1 MADTPL
7 LDPRLTGSEFRFEK
21 RRADALLWLVTGESV
36 KGCFF
41 TSAGSTRHH
50 GTERIS
56 DLLNSQTGFFPFEVH
71 VDGEARTV
79 QYNRVHVVAVEVF
92 DDEARRDTGYE
103 VAARRVVSV
112 LLANGRR
119 IDGAVRIYRPEGRNR
134 VSDWTHEEETFR
146 YVEGPDVTLIVNAL
160 HIVSV
165 MEVQGS

>member
-1 MADTPL
+1 ME
-7 LDPRLTGSEFRFEK
+7 PRPAGSEFRFEK
-21 RRADALLWLVTGESV
+21 RRAEAMLWLVTGESV

-41 TSAGSTRHH
+41 TSAGSTRRH
-50 GTERIS
+50 GAERIS

-71 VDGEARTV
+71 GDGEGRTA

-103 VAARRVVSV
+103 VATRRLVSV

-119 IDGAVRIYRPEGRNR
+119 IEGAVRVYRPEGRNR
-134 VSDWTHEEETFR
+134 VSDWTHEAEAFR

-165 MEVQGS
+165 TEVHGS

>member
-1 MADTPL
+1 M
-7 LDPRLTGSEFRFEK
+7 DPQPASSEFRFEK

-41 TSAGSTRHH
+41 TSAGSTRRH
-50 GTERIS
+50 GAERIS

-71 VDGEARTV
+71 EESDSDGRTV

-103 VAARRVVSV
+103 VATRRLVSI

-119 IDGAVRIYRPEGRNR
+119 IEGAVRVYRPEGRNR
-134 VSDWTHEEETFR
+134 VSDWTHEAEAFR
-146 YVEGPDVTLIVNAL
+146 YVEGPDITLIVNAL

-165 MEVQGS
+165 TEVLGS